1 MAKNIFGQKVPNQ
14 PRAVNRKMLDTPVAP
29 SNIAPLGAG
38 DDSTKRQTETM
49 VSALRSRKPKKATF
63 MGV

>member
-1 MAKNIFGQKVPNQ
+1 MPKNIFGQKMPNQ

-29 SNIAPLGAG
+29 NIAPLGE
-38 DDSTKRQTETM
+38 DDDPTKRQTETL
-49 VSALRSRKPKKATF
+49 VSALRNRKPKKASF